1 MIVNGYSMTKV
12 NPGTKKADAMLWT
25 WKNCYKG
32 NDVRTAYGKC
42 SADKK
47 DSFDAIRRR
56 AIETDG
62 YNHDLK
68 VTGANCYSY
77 STMYS
82 FTNESGTYL
91 VKDTVS
97 NIFILKI
104 A

>member
-1 MIVNGYSMTKV
+1 MTIVNA
-12 NPGTKKADAMLWT
+12 GTKKAEAMIWE

-32 NDVRTAYGKC
+32 DDVRTAYGTC

-56 AIETDG
+56 AIETEG
-62 YNHDLK
+62 FNNDLK
-68 VTGANCYSY
+68 VIGANCYSY

-82 FTNESGTYL
+82 FTNAEGTFL
-91 VKDTVS
+91 VKDTYC
-97 NIFILKI
+97 NTFITKL